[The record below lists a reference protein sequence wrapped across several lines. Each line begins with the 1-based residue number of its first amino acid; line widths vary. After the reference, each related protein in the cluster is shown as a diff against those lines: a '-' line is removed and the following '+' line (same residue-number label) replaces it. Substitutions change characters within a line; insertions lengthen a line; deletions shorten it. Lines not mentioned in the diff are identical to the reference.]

1 MIVSDPRPRRSVP
14 IGAIAG
20 GAAGGLAVIVAFVI
34 CLVLLCRR
42 SGRQDLLR
50 RKSEIDPEPK
60 VRPVAPFARSTV
72 YTPVHSPSRTTPS
85 SAPPSASSTQNLYA
99 SPSPP
104 PSDRYAYTALAPT
117 THNVPAAVPSMVI
130 QNPSDRR
137 PDVAST
143 AAADSSTSSSSSRP
157 LSKKAQVVPSLPPSA
172 TKQLTPEQLDFVHN
186 LYSLNVPAAEIAGVM
201 ERMRVEREAATAGTT
216 IDAGVV
222 GSPLRDSKI
231 SEAPPRYE
239 PR

>member
-1 MIVSDPRPRRSVP
+1 
-14 IGAIAG
+14 
-20 GAAGGLAVIVAFVI
+20 
-34 CLVLLCRR
+34 
-42 SGRQDLLR
+42 
-50 RKSEIDPEPK
+50 
-60 VRPVAPFARSTV
+60 
-72 YTPVHSPSRTTPS
+72 
-85 SAPPSASSTQNLYA
+85 
-99 SPSPP
+99 
-104 PSDRYAYTALAPT
+104 
-117 THNVPAAVPSMVI
+117 MVI

-143 AAADSSTSSSSSRP
+143 SAADSSTSSSSSRP

-222 GSPLRDSKI
+222 GSPLSDSKM